1 MSRTDRPRSPTWIR
15 IRTLAGQFIKFG
27 MVGVSNTVLSIVI
40 YNGLLFFGVH
50 YIIAYTVAFL
60 ISVVNA
66 YVWNRKFVFKNPSRG
81 KNEKNVKNE
90 ENVENGKNEENRKN
104 EKKTFL
110 KVFLSYGSTFLLGMG
125 LLFLMVQYAGISKPL
140 AQILLLAIT
149 IPVNFLLNKLWAFNE
164 KI

>member
-1 MSRTDRPRSPTWIR
+1 MSQTDRPSASTWSR

-27 MVGVSNTVLSIVI
+27 IVGVSNTVLSIVI

-66 YVWNRKFVFKNPSRG
+66 YVWNRKFVFKGPSG
-81 KNEKNVKNE
+81 EKNVKNG
-90 ENVENGKNEENRKN
+90 ENGKN

-125 LLFLMVQYAGISKPL
+125 LLFLMVRYAGISKPL

-149 IPVNFLLNKLWAFNE
+149 IPVNFFLNKLWAFNE
-164 KI
+164 KM